1 MRFHWLLG
9 LSLCVGGCASLTKDL
24 HSEEAEEDIEVPTEE
39 TVYLVPL
46 DEALFTMRRVFEEQR
61 YDVFDREEQHELY
74 TSAHEPGM
82 NLPGNRTFERY
93 FVKGAAVGP
102 RQSVVRVFRLRY
114 REQDTNIEVKPKWL
128 NERIQD
134 EEKYL
139 ARKTFERFTFDG
151 VPDMEGFKMVRGTR
165 DLPLERKLLA
175 KLEMVPS
182 LELVGGR
189 TTAPVRSVQVE
200 GWGEDTAQPVRC
212 GEPLE
217 GVEPLLTSG
226 NTVLVGDPL
235 GTRELPEVATRMLC
249 DAVEKK
255 LAVALA
261 LSMPSEDQGS
271 LDDYLASEGRS
282 ADLERLLVVS
292 SFWRR
297 VYQDGRSSSALL
309 HLIEQA
315 RRLRAQGH
323 SVTVLAFDSNKA
335 SGNAREEEMAKNLIA
350 YRQANPATWLL
361 ALAGDVHVRTKP
373 VSWNKDFEPL
383 GWRLT
388 KALPASPVKALEVG
402 FARGSQFSC
411 RFNVWEQVDCN
422 IFALSPSPDLRQE
435 PGTPR
440 KVALFSAPTEQGF
453 HGRLWVGAL
462 NASPPV
468 IQRAV
473 PPVAHQQQ
481 PQPQDGAAK
490 PEEAQH

>member
-1 MRFHWLLG
+1 MRLHWLLG

-24 HSEEAEEDIEVPTEE
+24 HDDTPEDEEVPTEE

-61 YDVFDREEQHELY
+61 YDVFERADHNELY
-74 TSAHEPGM
+74 TSAHEPGV
-82 NLPGNRTFERY
+82 NLPGNRTYERY
-93 FVKGAAVGP
+93 FVKGASLGP
-102 RQSVVRVFRLRY
+102 RQSVIRVFRLRY

-139 ARKTFERFTFDG
+139 SRKTFERFTFEG

-189 TTAPVRSVQVE
+189 TTAPVRAVQVE
-200 GWGEDTAQPVRC
+200 GWDDDTAQPPPVKC
-212 GEPLE
+212 GEPLQ
-217 GVEPLLTSG
+217 GVEPLLTAG

-235 GTRELPEVATRMLC
+235 GTRELPEIATRMLC

-255 LAVALA
+255 LPVALA
-261 LSMPSEDQGS
+261 LSMPSEDQGA
-271 LDDYLASEGRS
+271 LDDYLASAGHGP
-282 ADLERLLVVS
+282 DLERLLVVS

-297 VYQDGRSSSALL
+297 VYQDGRSSGALL
-309 HLIEQA
+309 RLIEQA

-323 SVTVLAFDSNKA
+323 AVTVLAFDSNNA
-335 SGNAREEEMAKNLIA
+335 SGNAREAEMAKNLIA
-350 YRQANPATWLL
+350 YRQANPDTWLL

-388 KALPASPVKALEVG
+388 KALPESPVKALEVG
-402 FARGSQFSC
+402 FTRGSQFSC

-422 IFALSPSPDLRQE
+422 VFALSPTAELRQE

-440 KVALFSAPTEQGF
+440 KVALFDRPSDTGF

-468 IQRAV
+468 IQRAA
-473 PPVAHQQQ
+473 PVAQQQ
-481 PQPQDGAAK
+481 QDGGVKK
-490 PEEAQH
+490 PADAEH

>member
-24 HSEEAEEDIEVPTEE
+24 HDEGLADEEVPTEE

-61 YDVFDREEQHELY
+61 YDVFERDGHHELY

-139 ARKTFERFTFDG
+139 ARKTFERFTFEG

-165 DLPLERKLLA
+165 DLPLERQLLA

-200 GWGEDTAQPVRC
+200 GWGEDGAQPVKC
-212 GEPLE
+212 GEPLQ
-217 GVEPLLTSG
+217 GVEPLLTAG
-226 NTVLVGDPL
+226 HTVLVGDPL

-249 DAVEKK
+249 DAAEKK
-255 LAVALA
+255 LPVALA
-261 LSMPSEDQGS
+261 LSMPSEDQGA
-271 LDDYLASEGRS
+271 LDDYLASEGRGP
-282 ADLERLLVVS
+282 DLERLLVVS

-297 VYQDGRSSSALL
+297 VYQDGRSSGALL

-315 RRLRAQGH
+315 RRLRAQGN
-323 SVTVLAFDSNKA
+323 SVTVLAFDSNNA

-350 YRQANPATWLL
+350 YRQANPDTWLL

-383 GWRLT
+383 GARLT
-388 KALPASPVKALEVG
+388 KALPSSPVKALEVG
-402 FARGSQFSC
+402 FTRGSQFSC

-422 IFALSPSPDLRQE
+422 VFALSPTPELRQE

-440 KVALFSAPTEQGF
+440 KVALFDAPSDKGF
-453 HGRLWVGAL
+453 HGRLWVGTL

-473 PPVAHQQQ
+473 PPVAQQQ
-481 PQPQDGAAK
+481 QGAAK
-490 PEEAQH
+490 PAAPAP